1 MKKVFIIGGL
11 RTPIGKT
18 NGQLKDFL
26 PKNLAAHI
34 LNQTID
40 KYNLTADKVDQVIL
54 GNAVGL
60 GGLARLSLLE
70 AGWPVEIPGTT
81 IDFQCGSGLSAI
93 NFGANL
99 IRGGQSDLIVAGGV
113 ESTSLEPR
121 RQFNP
126 TDPRFTGEDDYLD
139 RAIFS
144 PTSLGDPDMG
154 QAAEKVA
161 QVKDISRQSMDQ
173 WALRSHQRAT
183 KTQQEGLLDEIITS
197 LQMDNQIINKD
208 ESIRS
213 NMSLKLLERMSPVF
227 VEEGKVTAGN
237 ACLTHDGAAIVIL
250 GSKEAVK
257 EYNLNPEAKFI
268 QGTTAGVDPNLSPL
282 GPIPAIKKLL
292 TKEDITLSDI
302 DALEINEAF
311 AVKILACLQELD
323 IAKSKINI
331 LGGALAYGH
340 PYGASGAIIL
350 LHLLQA
356 LKKVNGKLGITSLG
370 VAGGQGIATLIRRI
384 T

>member
-1 MKKVFIIGGL
+1 MKDVFIIGGL
-11 RTPIGKT
+11 RSPIGKT

-26 PKNLAAHI
+26 PEKLAANI
-34 LNQTID
+34 LNQTIN
-40 KYNLTADKVDQVIL
+40 KYNLTANKIDEVIL

-70 AGWPVEIPGTT
+70 AGWPVRIPGTT

-93 NFGANL
+93 NLGANL
-99 IRGGQSDLIVAGGV
+99 IRSGQAELIVAGGV

-121 RQFNP
+121 RQLNP
-126 TDPRFTGEDDYLD
+126 NDPRFTREDNYLD

-144 PTSLGDPDMG
+144 SSSLGDPDMG

-161 QVKDISRQSMDQ
+161 QLKDISRQAMDQ
-173 WALRSHQRAT
+173 WALRSHQKAT
-183 KTQQEGLLDEIITS
+183 KTKQKGLLDEIIAPIKK
-197 LQMDNQIINKD
+197 DNQKIDSD
-208 ESIRS
+208 ESIRP
-213 NMSLKLLERMSPVF
+213 NISLKLLERMPPAF
-227 VEEGKVTAGN
+227 VTEGRVTAGN
-237 ACLTHDGAAIVIL
+237 ACLTHDGAAVIIL
-250 GSKEAVK
+250 ASKEAVK
-257 EYNLNPEAKFI
+257 EYNLTPEAKFI
-268 QGTTAGVDPNLSPL
+268 QGATVGVNPNLSPL

-292 TKEDITLSDI
+292 QEKNISITKI

-311 AVKILACLQELD
+311 AVKILACLQELN
-323 IAKSKINI
+323 ITKNKVNI

-356 LKKVNGKLGITSLG
+356 LKEVQGELGITSLG
-370 VAGGQGIATLIRRI
+370 VAGGQGIATLIRRA